1 MGILDALSLPN
12 VRLGG
17 FIPSFNIFSDA
28 KETDETHIAR
38 SKNIH
43 RIPGGFEES
52 GDERSVEN
60 VQPSDAAHAD
70 HQDAEGDDDTFDDT
84 FDDAK
89 QHSGANSIRT
99 AGSGTGGRTDPL
111 SMHILK
117 RTGTDQLLARRQSA
131 AAASGPGSA
140 GEISNPSLPEI
151 LRRRTS
157 SNITTESTVNNTGN
171 VNSNNN
177 AGNRQRRKH
186 VSFLSR
192 ITGGHGKSHHDS
204 DSDDHGSNNMHN
216 NEKGANKRSEGYNAA
231 IFSQPIG
238 YIPQFQE
245 PPKYIRMRS
254 HGKVS
259 KDFDRLFLA
268 QELYRKPNTV
278 ETESPPSAAAST
290 SSLPLPRHKSGAI
303 WSIKFSEDGKYLATG
318 GEDRIVRVWS
328 VISTPEEREHYE
340 AEEEEQQQR
349 QQQQDSVAPDSAS
362 MHSHHRPRAN
372 TRSRKQKL
380 NAPVF
385 RSNPLRE
392 FVGHNGDVLD
402 LSWSRNNFLLSSS
415 MDKTVRLWH
424 VSVEECLCCFQH
436 QDFVTSI
443 AFHPLD
449 DRFFLSG
456 SLDYRL
462 RLWSIPDKTV
472 VYWNDLSNYITAVSF
487 TSDGQTAIAGCF
499 TGLCFFYETEGL
511 RYRTRMHVRSSRG
524 RNSNGAKI
532 TGIELLRKSPYSVS
546 SDARLLITSNDSRVR
561 LYNLRDKSLEAK
573 LKGNENTFSQIKA
586 TSSEDGHYVICGS
599 EDNKV
604 YIWDMFP
611 AKSGNSRK
619 DKHPYEYF
627 TAHSE
632 TVTEAVFAP
641 MKTIQLLSQSGDPIY
656 DLCIP
661 PPVRLDGVEERSDTT
676 PGPRPKNPP
685 HSHPDGNIIVT
696 ADQKGH
702 IKIFRQDC
710 AHKKREAASLS
721 SKTGIASSGSR
732 PSTSANVS
740 PSNSIKSPGDP
751 TPPRARSRSMIRSSS
766 SNNASRGL
774 SRLGMRKSRE
784 ASPIPPTTTQS
795 PAQTTQPA
803 SMIETAVRN
812 DPSLAYYRDAIEPS
826 TAPESVDYNLLS
838 PPLRSFS
845 TGFFSESDE
854 SENED
859 DTHTADELTC
869 SRCGGQSFKASITAR
884 RETKLVCATCG
895 LVVAA

>member
-1 MGILDALSLPN
+1 MGILDALPLPN

-28 KETDETHIAR
+28 KETEEAHTAAR
-38 SKNIH
+38 SKSIH

-52 GDERSVEN
+52 GDERSVNN
-60 VQPSDAAHAD
+60 VQPSDGHAD
-70 HQDAEGDDDTFDDT
+70 HESADRDLDDTLADG
-84 FDDAK
+84 K
-89 QHSGANSIRT
+89 QLSGPNSIRT
-99 AGSGTGGRTDPL
+99 TGSGTGRTDPL

-117 RTGTDQLLARRQSA
+117 RTGTDQLLSRRQSTA
-131 AAASGPGSA
+131 PASGSASA
-140 GEISNPSLPEI
+140 GETSNPSLPGI

-157 SNITTESTVNNTGN
+157 NLTTDSAVDTTGN
-171 VNSNNN
+171 VNSSTD
-177 AGNRQRRKH
+177 NRHRKKH

-192 ITGGHGKSHHDS
+192 LTGRDGKRRDES
-204 DSDDHGSNNMHN
+204 DSDGHGTNHN
-216 NEKGANKRSEGYNAA
+216 HEKNANKRSEGYDAA
-231 IFSQPIG
+231 VFSRPMG
-238 YIPQFQE
+238 YVPQLQE
-245 PPKYIRMRS
+245 SPKYIRMRS
-254 HGKVS
+254 HGKVP

-268 QELYRKPNTV
+268 QELYRKAIPV
-278 ETESPPSAAAST
+278 EPESPPSATAST

-328 VISTPEEREHYE
+328 VISTPEEREQYE
-340 AEEEEQQQR
+340 SEEEELP
-349 QQQQDSVAPDSAS
+349 DPYAPDSAS
-362 MHSHHRPRAN
+362 MHSHRPRAN

-385 RSNPLRE
+385 RSNPHRE
-392 FVGHNGDVLD
+392 FVGHKGDVLD

-424 VSVEECLCCFQH
+424 VSREECLCCFQH

-499 TGLCFFYETEGL
+499 TGQCFFYETEGL

-524 RNSNGAKI
+524 RNANGAKI
-532 TGIELLRKSPYSVS
+532 TGIELMRKSPGSVS

-586 TSSEDGHYVICGS
+586 TSSEDGRYVICGS
-599 EDNKV
+599 EDNRV
-604 YIWDMFP
+604 YIWDMVA

-641 MKTIQLLSQSGDPIY
+641 MKTIQLLSQSGDPVY
-656 DLCIP
+656 DLCRRP
-661 PPVRLDGVEERSDTT
+661 SVRLDAMDGGSDTAAT
-676 PGPRPKNPP
+676 SPRNPP
-685 HSHPDGNIIVT
+685 MPHPDGNIIVT

-710 AHKKREAASLS
+710 AHKKRKETDEAAALS
-721 SKTGIASSGSR
+721 AKSAPRS
-732 PSTSANVS
+732 STSTTVS
-740 PSNSIKSPGDP
+740 PSNSINSPGNP
-751 TPPRARSRSMIRSSS
+751 TTPRTSSRSTIRSSS
-766 SNNASRGL
+766 TSNASRGL
-774 SRLGMRKSRE
+774 SRVGRRKSHE
-784 ASPIPPTTTQS
+784 ASPLTPTTNQS
-795 PAQTTQPA
+795 LPQALQPV
-803 SMIETAVRN
+803 STIETVVRN
-812 DPSLAYYRDAIEPS
+812 DPSLAYYRDAIDPP
-826 TAPESVDYNLLS
+826 TAPESVEYNLLS
-838 PPLRSFS
+838 PPPRSFS
-845 TGFFSESDE
+845 QGFFSESDE

-859 DTHTADELTC
+859 DMHTADELTC
-869 SRCGGQSFKASITAR
+869 SRCGGQNFKASITAR

-895 LVVAA
+895 LVAAA